1 MPEFLTRVRVLL
13 VFAGLIGLALIT
25 MLSDRNESADGGS
38 WWSRTALE
46 IAIPLQ
52 RVVSVPV
59 DMLREIWDRYDPKL
73 DFFPWA
79 CGVAHNHTRNPLR
92 KQQTQQVAL
101 RDWLRGYLARGGDI
115 SHIVEALPEKRPSA
129 KHTDKESA

>member
-59 DMLREIWDRYDPKL
+59 DMLREIWDRYVDLMKVREENEVLRAKL
-73 DFFPWA
+73 HWA
-79 CGVAHNHTRNPLR
+79 REL
-92 KQQTQQVAL
+92 
-101 RDWLRGYLARGGDI
+101 
-115 SHIVEALPEKRPSA
+115 
-129 KHTDKESA
+129 